1 MNKYILVFFIL
12 SNTVEL
18 FSQTYSLDDC
28 IKRAMEKSI
37 DIRIQKLNKESAF
50 LQNRQA
56 KFNLLPSV
64 NIGSGVNYNI
74 GYSISPLDYSY
85 IEQNSISGNLNL
97 SAQII
102 LFQGFQQLKTIQKT
116 KLDYQVWDYQVKQI
130 ENNLKIQVISLYLQ
144 SILEY
149 EVLKSLRQQLLFSE
163 NLYNSKK
170 ELLAEGLIAENTTKE
185 LSLQIEIDKANIEKQ
200 TFQIENSLN
209 KMKVLL
215 QYTDYQTFEIDT
227 NIDFMGVPKA
237 EKNNVLNKNFENLP
251 DVQIEKIK
259 WSSSQKQIEIY
270 KGSLLPSLTLGYAFG
285 TNFINTA
292 KTYEYKTIRNPTIG
306 FFGDSN
312 YTFVRSISNQQ
323 VPVAEQ
329 PISIFS
335 QLGNNKQHQFQ
346 LNLQWSIFSKFSKR
360 TNVKLAEIS
369 AKQQE
374 ERIDLTIQKLKENY
388 NQAISNR
395 DNAFQKYKYNIVVAK
410 AQEEK
415 FKMAKEKFESNLIDY
430 FELMNYQNQYLSSK
444 IELSKS
450 KMEWY
455 FNQKIVEMY

>member
-1 MNKYILVFFIL
+1 MKYVVCFFMFLNI
-12 SNTVEL
+12 
-18 FSQTYSLDDC
+18 YSLSSQVYTLEDC
-28 IKRAMEKSI
+28 IKRAIEKSI
-37 DIRIQKLNKESAF
+37 DIRIQKLNKESAY

-56 KFNLLPSV
+56 KYNLLPSV
-64 NIGSGVNYNI
+64 SMSSGVNYNL

-85 IEQNSISGNLNL
+85 IAQNSLSGSLNL
-97 SAQII
+97 SAQVT
-102 LFQGFQQLKTIQKT
+102 LFQGFQQLKNIQKT
-116 KLDYQVWDYQVKQI
+116 KIDYQVWDYHVKQI

-149 EVLKSLRQQLLFSE
+149 EVLKSLRQQLDFSE

-185 LSLQIEIDKANIEKQ
+185 LSLQIEIDRANIERQ
-200 TFQIENSLN
+200 AFQIQNSLN

-215 QYTDYQTFEIDT
+215 QFSEFQDFEIDT
-227 NIDFMGVPKA
+227 NINLINAPKL
-237 EKNNVLNKNFENLP
+237 EKKDAVNKRFENLP
-251 DVQIEKIK
+251 DVQIEKLK
-259 WSSSQKQIEIY
+259 LNSAQKQIEIT
-270 KGSLLPSLTLGYAFG
+270 KGSLLPTLTLGYAFG
-285 TNFINTA
+285 SNFINTA

-323 VPVAEQ
+323 VPISEQ
-329 PISIFS
+329 SVSILS

-346 LNLQWSIFSKFSKR
+346 LNFQWTIFSKFSKR
-360 TNVKLAEIS
+360 TNIKLSEI
-369 AKQQE
+369 AVKQQE

-388 NQAISNR
+388 NQAIANR
-395 DNAFQKYKYNIVVAK
+395 DNAFQKYKYNTIVAK

-430 FELMNYQNQYLSSK
+430 FELMNYQNQYQTSK

-450 KMEWY
+450 KLEWY

>member
-1 MNKYILVFFIL
+1 MFLNI
-12 SNTVEL
+12 
-18 FSQTYSLDDC
+18 YSLSSQVYTLEDC
-28 IKRAMEKSI
+28 IKRAIEKSI
-37 DIRIQKLNKESAF
+37 DIRIQKLNKESAY

-56 KFNLLPSV
+56 KYNLLPSV
-64 NIGSGVNYNI
+64 SMSSGVNYNL

-85 IEQNSISGNLNL
+85 IAQNSLSGSLNL
-97 SAQII
+97 SAQVT
-102 LFQGFQQLKTIQKT
+102 LFQGFQQLKNIQKT
-116 KLDYQVWDYQVKQI
+116 KIDYQVWDYHVKQI

-149 EVLKSLRQQLLFSE
+149 EVLKSLRQQLDFSE

-185 LSLQIEIDKANIEKQ
+185 LSLQIEIDRANIERQ
-200 TFQIENSLN
+200 AFQIQNSLN

-215 QYTDYQTFEIDT
+215 QFSEFQDFEIDT
-227 NIDFMGVPKA
+227 NINLINAPKL
-237 EKNNVLNKNFENLP
+237 EKKDAVNKRFENLP
-251 DVQIEKIK
+251 DVQIEKLK
-259 WSSSQKQIEIY
+259 LNSAQKQIEIT
-270 KGSLLPSLTLGYAFG
+270 KGSLLPTLTLGYAFG
-285 TNFINTA
+285 SNFINTA

-323 VPVAEQ
+323 VPISEQ
-329 PISIFS
+329 SVSILS

-346 LNLQWSIFSKFSKR
+346 LNFQWTIFSKFSKR
-360 TNVKLAEIS
+360 TNIKLSEI
-369 AKQQE
+369 AVKQQE

-388 NQAISNR
+388 NQAIANR
-395 DNAFQKYKYNIVVAK
+395 DNAFQKYKYNTIVAK

-430 FELMNYQNQYLSSK
+430 FELMNYQNQYQTSK

-450 KMEWY
+450 KLEWY

>member
-1 MNKYILVFFIL
+1 M
-12 SNTVEL
+12 
-18 FSQTYSLDDC
+18 
-28 IKRAMEKSI
+28 
-37 DIRIQKLNKESAF
+37 
-50 LQNRQA
+50 
-56 KFNLLPSV
+56 
-64 NIGSGVNYNI
+64 
-74 GYSISPLDYSY
+74 
-85 IEQNSISGNLNL
+85 
-97 SAQII
+97 
-102 LFQGFQQLKTIQKT
+102 
-116 KLDYQVWDYQVKQI
+116 
-130 ENNLKIQVISLYLQ
+130 
-144 SILEY
+144 
-149 EVLKSLRQQLLFSE
+149 
-163 NLYNSKK
+163 
-170 ELLAEGLIAENTTKE
+170 
-185 LSLQIEIDKANIEKQ
+185 
-200 TFQIENSLN
+200 
-209 KMKVLL
+209 
-215 QYTDYQTFEIDT
+215 FEIDT

-360 TNVKLAEIS
+360 TNIKLAEIS

-430 FELMNYQNQYLSSK
+430 FELMNYQNQYQSSK

-450 KMEWY
+450 KLEWY